1 MYPTVKDLDYTVSSE
16 EVHFSSGAPDGTE
29 SCITISAIC
38 DSFQEGNEQ
47 LTIFIGSTI
56 QYAVET
62 TGSEYSSFIQ
72 IILVEN
78 TGIFACIIGYTIAA
92 SVFVKNNLGCAI
104 VPYIYWL

>member
-1 MYPTVKDLDYTVSSE
+1 MYPIVKDLDYTVSSE

-29 SCITISAIC
+29 SCITFSAVGDC
-38 DSFQEGNEQ
+38 SLEGNEE
-47 LTIFIGSTI
+47 LTAFILSTT

-104 VPYIYWL
+104 VPYIYSL